1 MYALYERFLDPVIS
15 SKGRAEPSRIETA
28 GTYAY
33 TAAERI
39 YRRVV
44 AVAKSALGDEHPR
57 VAQSLEAYA
66 DLLNETNRQERAQEL
81 SLRANAIRA
90 KHSNQ

>member
-1 MYALYERFLDPVIS
+1 MSALYERFLDPVIS
-15 SKGRAEPSRIETA
+15 SKGKAEPSRVGTA

-39 YRRVV
+39 YRRAV
-44 AVAKSALGDEHPR
+44 AVAKSALGNEHPR

-66 DLLNETNRQERAQEL
+66 VC
-81 SLRANAIRA
+81 
-90 KHSNQ
+90 